1 MSASD
6 PCRYANERKDDM
18 NSRQLAKR
26 WPFPRHKLFEK
37 ELRNAATRWF
47 QDRGYP
53 THSRM
58 SYCLRHWNDW
68 KNNIIL
74 LEVSEYIEKTKNE
87 CEQKGKP
94 FPLHKYLHHGL
105 SSQAMAF
112 NLIGPLITRNDYEPL
127 IQVIQENGIEN
138 GKHIDSAVFEYEDR
152 SVFNEDS
159 GQPTSIDI
167 VLTDSKRTPVFFI
180 ESKLVEK
187 EFGGCSVFSEG
198 DCNGENPIS
207 NKKQCFLHFIG
218 RKYWEL
224 MDKYG
229 FSEILREEKQCV
241 FVAYYQFFREVL
253 FALEKGGVFI
263 LLSDERSPVFY
274 CEANGIEKGLMAFL
288 LKFVPSHHANRIA
301 SISIQ
306 KLVQKIKESK
316 KHNDWIEEFE
326 SKYGLA

>member
-1 MSASD
+1 MKQVIPLAPEFISNKDGMSKQDCEQNAG
-6 PCRYANERKDDM
+6 
-18 NSRQLAKR
+18 KR
-26 WPFPRHKLFEK
+26 LIDRIKKNHPRLPLVWACDGLYSKSPF
-37 ELRNAATRWF
+37 
-47 QDRGYP
+47 
-53 THSRM
+53 
-58 SYCLRHWNDW
+58 
-68 KNNIIL
+68 
-74 LEVSEYIEKTKNE
+74 IEKIKNE

-127 IQVIQENGIEN
+127 IQIIQENGIEN
-138 GKHIDSAVFEYEDR
+138 GKHIDSAIFEYEDR

-207 NKKQCFLHFIG
+207 NKEQCYLHFIG

-229 FSEILREEKQCV
+229 FSE
-241 FVAYYQFFREVL
+241 
-253 FALEKGGVFI
+253 
-263 LLSDERSPVFY
+263 LL
-274 CEANGIEKGLMAFL
+274 
-288 LKFVPSHHANRIA
+288 
-301 SISIQ
+301 
-306 KLVQKIKESK
+306 
-316 KHNDWIEEFE
+316 
-326 SKYGLA
+326 